1 MSRQTI
7 AQQRAR
13 HALTQIETMKEWD
26 DGHLSSHIAGFP
38 AMILMNG
45 FGQTC
50 AFYFSKGD
58 RMKLVYDALENW
70 LTSADRPYSDAKNG
84 LMRAIT
90 SNNAARYRL
99 AQAEAM
105 AYLDWLKKFA
115 KAFLESEENNSGS
128 EQEAITPTIEEEIS

>member
-1 MSRQTI
+1 
-7 AQQRAR
+7 
-13 HALTQIETMKEWD
+13 
-26 DGHLSSHIAGFP
+26 
-38 AMILMNG
+38 
-45 FGQTC
+45 
-50 AFYFSKGD
+50 
-58 RMKLVYDALENW
+58 MKLVYDALENW

-105 AYLDWLKKFA
+105 AYLDWLKKVA